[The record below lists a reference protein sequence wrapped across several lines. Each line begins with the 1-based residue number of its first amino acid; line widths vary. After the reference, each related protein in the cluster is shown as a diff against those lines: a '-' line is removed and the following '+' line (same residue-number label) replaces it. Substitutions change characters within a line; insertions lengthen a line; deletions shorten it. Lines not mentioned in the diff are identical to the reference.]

1 MMSTIENSADET
13 PIAKAVR
20 LAGGVHA
27 CSRLMGV
34 APSTVCN
41 RVKVGHMPMPDAIK
55 LELKTGVKVEEM
67 IPSDLFPEWFA
78 YRLQQLAGVAKA
90 A

>member
-1 MMSTIENSADET
+1 MSTIENSADET

-34 APSTVCN
+34 APSTVCH
-41 RVKVGHMPMPDAIK
+41 RVKAGHMPMPDAIK
-55 LELKTGVKVEEM
+55 LELKTGVAVEEM
-67 IPSDLFPEWFA
+67 IPTDLFGQWFA
-78 YRLQQLAGVAKA
+78 YRVQKLAETAKA